1 MSLDK
6 ELGVTAVKSSSASAE
21 EGALAESYYIDPA
34 LQRKYVREVDF
45 KILPVIAVMYF
56 CSAMDRSNISNAFSD
71 GMTKDLNFKGQE
83 YSLLLLLFYI
93 PAGIFDLPFNILTK
107 KYGAKWVLPS
117 LMISWGVLTM
127 ITAACKNFAGTL
139 VVRLLIATAESGFFS
154 GCVFY
159 MTLFYTRVELAF
171 RIALFVTASV
181 LAAAF
186 TGLLAYAV
194 FQIESTALHG
204 WQYLFLIEG
213 AATVAISMFAFWWLP
228 STPSTCR
235 WFSPEIKEVARLR
248 HLKNGSNQVDS
259 KFSWKECKER
269 IMTWQWWV
277 YFCISFTYPLPWTTA
292 SLFLTQIIG
301 RFGFHTVKTNL
312 WTVAPN
318 CVGAVAV
325 LCIAY
330 SSDHFRERS
339 YHLCFVLSLS
349 LVGLIILATVDGYEH
364 KAVSYFAC
372 FLLCCGAYCP
382 SFLVHSYHNNNNLSE
397 SSRAFD
403 SGVFVGLSN
412 LASITASA
420 TFRTEYAPNY
430 TPTIIATCVSAF
442 VCFCLTF
449 FLGTWQKLEN
459 KRRNKEQGVEL
470 RAEDV
475 DTNQLVNGTADPRWR
490 YFT

>member
-21 EGALAESYYIDPA
+21 EGALTESYYIDPA

-71 GMTKDLNFKGQE
+71 GMTKDLNFEGQE

-204 WQYLFLIEG
+204 
-213 AATVAISMFAFWWLP
+213 AATVAISLFAYWWLP

-442 VCFCLTF
+442 ICFCLTF

>member
-1 MSLDK
+1 MK
-6 ELGVTAVKSSSASAE
+6 EAGLATVKSASVSADGSKDGE
-21 EGALAESYYIDPA
+21 VIDSYYIDPA
-34 LQRKYVREVDF
+34 LERQYVRQIDLKV
-45 KILPVIAVMYF
+45 LPVIATMYF

-71 GMTKDLNFKGQE
+71 GMTADLNFKGQE

-93 PAGIFDLPFNILTK
+93 PTAIFDLPCNILTK
-107 KYGAKWVLPS
+107 KYGARWVLPT
-117 LMISWGVLTM
+117 LMLCWGALTTL
-127 ITAACKNFAGTL
+127 TAACKNFAGTL
-139 VVRLLIATAESGFFS
+139 VVRLLVGTFEAGFFA
-154 GCVFY
+154 GCIFY
-159 MTLFYTRVELAF
+159 MTLFYTRSELAL
-171 RIALFVTASV
+171 RIALFVCASV

-194 FQIESTALHG
+194 FQIKNDMLLG
-204 WQYLFLIEG
+204 WQYLFIIEG
-213 AATVAISMFAFWWLP
+213 AATMLISLFAFWWLP
-228 STPSTCR
+228 STPSSCR
-235 WFSPEIKEVARLR
+235 WLRPELKEVSRLR
-248 HLKNGSNQVDS
+248 HLKNGSKQVDS
-259 KFSWKECKER
+259 DFSWQECKDR
-269 IMTWQWWV
+269 IKTWQWWV

-301 RFGFHTVKTNL
+301 RFGFSVVKTNL

-318 CVGAVAV
+318 CVGALVVICVA
-325 LCIAY
+325 A

-339 YHLCFVLSLS
+339 YHLCFVLTLS
-349 LVGLIILATVDGYEH
+349 LTGLIILATVDSFEH

-372 FLLCCGAYCP
+372 FLLCSGAYCP

-420 TFRTEYAPNY
+420 TFRTEYAPTY
-430 TPTIIATCVSAF
+430 KPTIIATCVSAGI
-442 VCFCLTF
+442 CWCLVM

-459 KRRNKEQGVEL
+459 KRRNREQGVNL
-470 RAEDV
+470 KAEDV
-475 DTNQLVNGTADPRWR
+475 DTNELVNGTDDPRWR

>member
-71 GMTKDLNFKGQE
+71 GMTKDLKFKGQE

-204 WQYLFLIEG
+204 W
-213 AATVAISMFAFWWLP
+213 
-228 STPSTCR
+228 
-235 WFSPEIKEVARLR
+235 
-248 HLKNGSNQVDS
+248 
-259 KFSWKECKER
+259 
-269 IMTWQWWV
+269 
-277 YFCISFTYPLPWTTA
+277 
-292 SLFLTQIIG
+292 
-301 RFGFHTVKTNL
+301 
-312 WTVAPN
+312 
-318 CVGAVAV
+318 
-325 LCIAY
+325 
-330 SSDHFRERS
+330 
-339 YHLCFVLSLS
+339 
-349 LVGLIILATVDGYEH
+349 
-364 KAVSYFAC
+364 
-372 FLLCCGAYCP
+372 
-382 SFLVHSYHNNNNLSE
+382 
-397 SSRAFD
+397 
-403 SGVFVGLSN
+403 
-412 LASITASA
+412 
-420 TFRTEYAPNY
+420 
-430 TPTIIATCVSAF
+430 
-442 VCFCLTF
+442 
-449 FLGTWQKLEN
+449 
-459 KRRNKEQGVEL
+459 
-470 RAEDV
+470 
-475 DTNQLVNGTADPRWR
+475 
-490 YFT
+490 